1 MQNSI
6 MHKHKPT
13 VVTPGEGKKFSVL
26 GGQFTTK
33 ATGETSNG
41 AWTVYEIE
49 DTENNG
55 PPLHTHPWEE
65 AFYILEGELE
75 LQVGTE
81 TIVATTGFF
90 VNIPENTA
98 HAFKVRSA
106 VAKFLVLIAPK
117 TAKDFYEKLGGLAD
131 SLTIDIEKAQP
142 ILDDYGLRFV

>member
-1 MQNSI
+1 MQSSTI
-6 MHKHKPT
+6 HKPT
-13 VVTPGEGKKFSVL
+13 VVASGEGKKFSVL

-41 AWTVYEIE
+41 SWTVYEIE

-81 TIVATTGFF
+81 KIVATPGFF

-98 HAFKVRSA
+98 HAFKVNSA
-106 VAKFLVLIAPK
+106 FAKFLVLIAPEKAK
-117 TAKDFYEKLGGLAD
+117 TFYEEMGDVAN
-131 SLTIDIEKAQP
+131 SLPPNMEKIQP
-142 ILDDYGLRFV
+142 ILDKYELEFV